1 MSQVKIYGLLSSLAP
16 VMRDV
21 SDVIQSWV
29 VDAMHYPPNR
39 REHVCFRWN
48 GRNSSK
54 APAHDLAACTALRV
68 FLNCLTP
75 RTVARALSAVRGV
88 DPKAPEVGVPSSC
101 TSAQ

>member
-54 APAHDLAACTALRV
+54 EPAHDLAASRGFAGVSELFGAAHGGQGALR
-68 FLNCLTP
+68 
-75 RTVARALSAVRGV
+75 SAWR
-88 DPKAPEVGVPSSC
+88 
-101 TSAQ
+101 